1 MALPTYVR
9 SKMLI
14 PEAKTYLGKN
24 CTVTFND
31 RHGNVRTQT
40 LHIHDVNYVP
50 MYGARL
56 VGDIDDIWLD
66 RVTSISA
73 SV

>member
-1 MALPTYVR
+1 
-9 SKMLI
+9 MLI

-50 MYGARL
+50 MYGACL
-56 VGDIDDIWLD
+56 LY
-66 RVTSISA
+66 TSPSPRD
-73 SV
+73 